1 MDPRLKRLAFILP
14 LLIIFGVY
22 KNYIPVG
29 SGIKS
34 FFQSKEVAKP
44 MPKAYPVVEKVIG
57 EVMMK
62 EKPSYP
68 PVKLK
73 GGELLKAGATITTG
87 EKSAAILAYRSYYKW
102 EARVSE
108 NTQVNIDELMKMDPE
123 DKTIFNLV
131 TGAIM
136 MRMKNTSGTVRN
148 MTVRTKYASF
158 AVRGTTFSVLSDGE
172 KRSVMT
178 VQEGVVVA
186 DNYKL
191 TDKSKVIE
199 GHSYLVN
206 REGDSKII
214 LDLDAVNLY
223 DWNVEN
229 PIPESPSIDDVVAKT
244 GDVGPTLDDQE
255 KNQLTLLKEID
266 EKIAEFKTVNTELTR
281 ELETLNENAV
291 QSRQGLKEES
301 VKVNKDIKCLET
313 SSFECNLFSEKV
325 LVARGYPRMWG
336 NPRYKSSLIVELQ
349 KYLVERNDDV
359 AGREDEA
366 KILAKLMT
374 ARRSVLSTMEEDRK
388 NVTNIEK
395 IIPTLQDERLR
406 R

>member
-1 MDPRLKRLAFILP
+1 MDPRLKKLAFILP

-29 SGIKS
+29 PGIKS
-34 FFQSKEVAKP
+34 FFKSKEAVKP
-44 MPKAYPVVEKVIG
+44 MPKAYPIVEKVIG

-68 PVKLK
+68 AVKLK
-73 GGELLKAGATITTG
+73 GGELLKEGASIATG
-87 EKSAAILAYRSYYKW
+87 EKSAAILAFRSYYNW
-102 EARVSE
+102 QARLSE
-108 NTQVNIDELMKMDPE
+108 NTQVNIDELMKMDTE

-136 MRMKNTSGTVRN
+136 MKMKNTSGTVRN
-148 MTVRTKYASF
+148 MNVRTKYASF
-158 AVRGTTFSVLSDGE
+158 AVRGTTFAVLSDGE
-172 KRSVMT
+172 KRSLMT
-178 VQEGVVVA
+178 VQEGVVIA

-206 REGDSKII
+206 RDGDSKII

-223 DWNVEN
+223 DWNVES
-229 PIPESPSIDDVVAKT
+229 PVPESPSIDEVIAQT

-255 KNQLTLLKEID
+255 KVRLTLLKEID
-266 EKIAEFKTVNTELTR
+266 EKIAEFKSVNTDLMR

-313 SSFECNLFSEKV
+313 SAFECNLFTEKI
-325 LVARGYPRMWG
+325 LIAKGFPRMWG
-336 NPRYKSSLIVELQ
+336 NPRYKTSLVVELQ
-349 KYLVERNDDV
+349 KYLVERNEEV

-374 ARRSVLSTMEEDRK
+374 ARSSVLKTVEEDRK
-388 NVTNIEK
+388 NVTHIEK

>member
-14 LLIIFGVY
+14 IIIIIGVY

-29 SGIKS
+29 PEIQN
-34 FFQSKEVAKP
+34 FFKRSEEEKP
-44 MPKAYPVVEKVIG
+44 RPKAYPKVDKVLG
-57 EVMMK
+57 VAMMK

-73 GGELLKAGATITTG
+73 GGELLKEGASIITG
-87 EKSAAILAYRSYYKW
+87 EKSAVLLSYRDFYHW
-102 EARVSE
+102 EARLSE

-131 TGAIM
+131 TGALAM
-136 MRMKNTSGTVRN
+136 KMKNTSGTVRN
-148 MTVRTKYASF
+148 MNIRTKFASF
-158 AVRGTTFSVLSDGE
+158 AVRGTTFAVLTDGE
-172 KRSVMT
+172 KRSLMT

-206 REGDSKII
+206 REGESKII

-223 DWNVEN
+223 DWQIDNLN
-229 PIPESPSIDDVVAKT
+229 PVSPSIDDVVAKT
-244 GDVGPTLDDQE
+244 GDVGPALDDQE
-255 KNQLTLLKEID
+255 KVRVNLLKDID
-266 EKIAEFKTVNTELTR
+266 EKIADFKKANTELVR

-291 QSRQGLKEES
+291 QSRGGLREES
-301 VKVNKDIKCLET
+301 VNVNKDIRCIQT
-313 SSFECNLFSEKV
+313 SSFECNLFTEKI

-336 NPRYKSSLIVELQ
+336 NPRYKSSLVVELQ
-349 KYLVERNDDV
+349 KYLIERNEEV

-366 KILAKLMT
+366 KVLAKLMS
-374 ARRSVLSTMEEDRK
+374 ARNSVLKLVEEDRK

-395 IIPTLQDERLR
+395 IIPALQDDRLR